1 MIFDLVVGGELF
13 EDIVAREH
21 YSESSAS
28 ACIYLIL
35 DALAYC
41 HRNGVIHR
49 DLKPE
54 NLLLA
59 SRSRDAPVK
68 IADFG
73 LAVQTSDNQPRRH
86 GLAGTYV
93 YMAPEVIREMPYN
106 NAVDVWSCGVILYLL
121 LAGYPPFM
129 DRDDDRLQRKI
140 LTTRHTYP
148 PNEWSL
154 ITRAAKDLID
164 QMLQRDASRRISAA
178 AALQHPWLRERVRV
192 ASNIHLRE
200 AVDHLKQF
208 NARRKFK
215 AAVVTTMLANRQLK
229 GTPPSPVAS
238 DNIPSPDRA
247 FGARQPG
254 FSRSSNDISVSDK
267 PRDRWLPTSTS
278 GERGNSDLTRIVRVD
293 RQSSIEIVRE
303 PSEYSVDNVGYT
315 TDRVVYPLRPAYEYD
330 HYNGPDS
337 DWTRNPTVKYYI
349 EYTEPTYRYVQPARS
364 MKVVY
369 AVAPRRNR
377 VFYW

>member
-1 MIFDLVVGGELF
+1 SLLPLQAVRLARYHILTPNSPTSRQLPHHRKVLH
-13 EDIVAREH
+13 DIR
-21 YSESSAS
+21 S
-28 ACIYLIL
+28 
-35 DALAYC
+35 
-41 HRNGVIHR
+41 
-49 DLKPE
+49 PE

-59 SRSRDAPVK
+59 SRSRDAPIK

-73 LAVQTSDNQPRRH
+73 LAVQTTDNQPRRH

-93 YMAPEVIREMPYN
+93 YMAPEVIREIPYN

-164 QMLQRDASRRISAA
+164 RMLERDPSRRISAA
-178 AALQHPWLRERVRV
+178 AALQHPWLRERARV
-192 ASNIHLRE
+192 ASDIHLRE

-229 GTPPSPVAS
+229 AVRRENDGKSF
-238 DNIPSPDRA
+238 IE
-247 FGARQPG
+247 PG
-254 FSRSSNDISVSDK
+254 FGIDRSTLDIK
-267 PRDRWLPTSTS
+267 
-278 GERGNSDLTRIVRVD
+278 
-293 RQSSIEIVRE
+293 
-303 PSEYSVDNVGYT
+303 
-315 TDRVVYPLRPAYEYD
+315 A
-330 HYNGPDS
+330 
-337 DWTRNPTVKYYI
+337 NPH
-349 EYTEPTYRYVQPARS
+349 E
-364 MKVVY
+364 
-369 AVAPRRNR
+369 
-377 VFYW
+377 